1 VQDEHVAVTG
11 LFPQHILVAK
21 GLAQEIDRSCF
32 HGLHAHRDIAVTGH
46 ENARDVNIGLRQLGL
61 KVRHAMKKMGARSL
75 ADLVECRSP
84 GRSTHAR
91 RTDANVGMI
100 PRGCLV
106 HQISPVGFVPMQT
119 RSFFACKGSAIMP
132 QVPVIAIIEDDASVR
147 VATQNFVRS
156 LGFTA
161 CAFEA
166 AEEFMRSPHMTE
178 ASCLIADVQ
187 LPGMSGVELQT
198 VLCAQGRD
206 TPIIFLSAFQDEA
219 IRASAIKAGAVCFL
233 SKPVDGQILVECL
246 DRALNKRQ

>member
-1 VQDEHVAVTG
+1 MSTG
-11 LFPQHILVAK
+11 CPSTALK
-21 GLAQEIDRSCF
+21 S
-32 HGLHAHRDIAVTGH
+32 
-46 ENARDVNIGLRQLGL
+46 IG
-61 KVRHAMKKMGARSL
+61 SL
-75 ADLVECRSP
+75 NR
-84 GRSTHAR
+84 
-91 RTDANVGMI
+91 
-100 PRGCLV
+100 
-106 HQISPVGFVPMQT
+106 
-119 RSFFACKGSAIMP
+119 
-132 QVPVIAIIEDDASVR
+132 AIIPNGRFTCSSR
-147 VATQNFVRS
+147 TCGIATPLPTPVDPS
-156 LGFTA
+156 SSFTA

>member
-1 VQDEHVAVTG
+1 
-11 LFPQHILVAK
+11 
-21 GLAQEIDRSCF
+21 
-32 HGLHAHRDIAVTGH
+32 
-46 ENARDVNIGLRQLGL
+46 
-61 KVRHAMKKMGARSL
+61 
-75 ADLVECRSP
+75 
-84 GRSTHAR
+84 
-91 RTDANVGMI
+91 
-100 PRGCLV
+100 
-106 HQISPVGFVPMQT
+106 
-119 RSFFACKGSAIMP
+119 MP

-233 SKPVDGQILVECL
+233 SKPVDGQTLVEYL
-246 DRALNKRQ
+246 NKALNRRN